1 MTKVQKWF
9 AKLRNRIFFSFVG
22 CFLGIMLLIM
32 GVFQFFSQKHFSQL
46 AVSSTRREL
55 ASITDN
61 LESTHYS
68 TSSISAYQHRSMME
82 LSVSPERIQHCRDLK
97 QNNMLSAK
105 KSIPLLMPLLP

>member
-32 GVFQFFSQKHFSQL
+32 GVFQFSSQKYFSQL

-61 LESTHYS
+61 LESTLQHVINF
-68 TSSISAYQHRSMME
+68 SISASINDGI
-82 LSVSPERIQHCRDLK
+82 IQHCRDLK

>member
-32 GVFQFFSQKHFSQL
+32 GVFQFSSQKYFSQL

-61 LESTHYS
+61 LESTLQHVINF
-68 TSSISAYQHRSMME
+68 SISASINDGII
-82 LSVSPERIQHCRDLK
+82 RIARTYPTLPGSEAEQYAVR
-97 QNNMLSAK
+97 K
-105 KSIPLLMPLLP
+105 KNQYHY